1 MKKALSLILSA
12 IMVLGMLTVFAS
24 AAGIDYAAKNDG
36 DVLYE
41 VDFRGTDGIYSPF
54 VFRAGSTAVAAATFV
69 PSEDGKSLVGTAIT
83 ADKGAVFFGGKFAGL
98 KVGGGRQYTISFKA
112 SFPANNAGM
121 YFNIADLSKT
131 EGYDPTKDQT
141 FNSMYGLYGTI
152 KSGDCMTMSW
162 GAGGKITAE
171 KVSSADAYTPLPDGV
186 EADGDGFVDVD
197 IKIDDNFYSVW
208 FNGKLYD
215 QTFVSES
222 AFAECPELGF
232 TIYLYNKGV
241 VCTVKDV
248 VVKKGCDY
256 KKSNSVEVM
265 PTAIDYSKAKFGEK
279 LTDLLFNGS
288 SASFKPYFVQKYLDS
303 KNDNQDHLTTDIS
316 ADGKSVYFQVGPKP
330 SNSESK
336 GARWYGGEIGNLKIT
351 DDTKYT
357 FTYKEK
363 DAGNTYCGAVA
374 YNCVKYAE
382 NAANRFNWYGVFSG
396 KDYKAVPTV
405 KFAYNGSNFNGYN
418 YTDDPMKVFNAITP
432 VLDADGYTDI
442 VVELNGW
449 KWTMYMTDANQD
461 GKLVPVQTVDV
472 KALATDQSHP
482 ISSGDNLAFIIYIY
496 NANAQFGVKDA
507 AVYKGLTISE
517 TYPDDTQTGTPT
529 TGDAAIWFAVVGAV
543 ALFGM
548 GVALKARK
556 A

>member
-41 VDFRGTDGIYSPF
+41 VDFRGNDGIYSPF
-54 VFRAGSTAVAAATFV
+54 VFRAGSTALAEATFV
-69 PSEDGKSLVGTAIT
+69 PSEDGKTLVGTAT
-83 ADKGAVFFGGKFAGL
+83 TGAAGAVFFGGKFAGL

-121 YFNIADLSKT
+121 YYNIADISKT

-152 KSGDCMTMSW
+152 KSGNCMTMSW
-162 GAGGKITAE
+162 GAGGKFNGE
-171 KVSSADAYTPLPDGV
+171 KVSSADAYTPLPEGV
-186 EADGDGFVDVD
+186 AADGDGFVDVD
-197 IKIDDNFYSVW
+197 IKIDDDFYSVW

-215 QTFVSES
+215 QSFVSDS
-222 AFAECPELGF
+222 AYAECGELGF

-241 VCTVKDV
+241 VCTVKNV

-256 KKSNSVEVM
+256 KKSNSVKA
-265 PTAIDYSKAKFGEK
+265 PTTGIDYAAAKFGAK
-279 LTDLLFNGS
+279 LADLLFDGS
-288 SASFKPYFVQKYLDS
+288 NPSFKPYFVQKVLP
-303 KNDNQDHLTTDIS
+303 QHLTTDIS
-316 ADGKSVYFQVGPKP
+316 ADGKSIYMTIAPKP
-330 SNSESK
+330 SDSESK
-336 GARWYGGEIGNLKIT
+336 GARWYGGDIGNLKIT

-363 DAGNTYCGAVA
+363 DAGSSYAGAVA
-374 YNCVKYAE
+374 HNCVRFAE
-382 NAANRFNWYGVFSG
+382 NAVNRFNWYGVFSG
-396 KDYKAVPTV
+396 TDYKAVPTV
-405 KFAYNGSNFNGYN
+405 KFAYNGTNFTGYN
-418 YTDDPMKVFNAITP
+418 YTDEPMKVFNAITP

-442 VVELNGW
+442 AVELDGW
-449 KWTMYMTDANQD
+449 KWTMYMTDANQG

-472 KALATDQSHP
+472 KALATDQTHP
-482 ISSGDNLAFIIYIY
+482 ISSGDNLAFMIYIY
-496 NANAQFGVKDA
+496 NANVQYGVKDA

-543 ALFGM
+543 ALLGM
-548 GVALKARK
+548 GVAVKTVKSR
-556 A
+556 